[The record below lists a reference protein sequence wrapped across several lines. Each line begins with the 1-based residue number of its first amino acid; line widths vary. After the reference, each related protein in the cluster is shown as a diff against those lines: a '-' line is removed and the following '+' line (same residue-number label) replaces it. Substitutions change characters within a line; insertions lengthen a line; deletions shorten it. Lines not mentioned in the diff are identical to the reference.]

1 MKQKGCQKN
10 ENDLAKKIWVDIKK
24 TLFKLKEVL
33 EKERIERK
41 VYKILMLWVI

>member
-10 ENDLAKKIWVDIKK
+10 ENDLAKKIELIFKK
-24 TLFKLKEVL
+24 KLFKLKEVL

-41 VYKILMLWVI
+41 VYKILML